1 MKERIREII
10 SIYKNEGTMRKWIIE
25 KVGGQNFLIYLTEK
39 GGKYAGCWCSID
51 YLLRQAV
58 SEELDFRNYF
68 IVDEDSISRTDSY
81 LDGQYIDLDAMDWS
95 SSESRTR
102 YRQISM
108 KSSLINLYFVEH
120 IEKSAEEESILRV
133 RNVMVLMSVILGI
146 LLVLFSGYLE
156 YFMYR
161 PIRGLVSRML
171 LISEGNF
178 ETKITAATNL
188 REIRIL
194 NNTFNKMV
202 DEIKHLKIAI
212 YEDQLREQKVRLQY
226 LQMQIRP
233 HFLVNALNSVCS
245 MIDMKNEAGAREMCR
260 YLAQYFR
267 FLYNKNTDLIV
278 ITEELE
284 HVKTYV
290 HIQEMRR
297 PGRIVFDV
305 AIDDDCRVCLVP
317 PLLLQT
323 FVENCIKYGIDMEQ
337 QMNTISI
344 RVTKKASMAEI
355 LIRDCGPG
363 FPLEVLDSIHQ
374 VRTIVRDGR
383 ECVGIHNVF
392 ARLRLF
398 YGDGVEMT
406 AYNDSGAVVRIGIPM

>member
-1 MKERIREII
+1 MKREP
-10 SIYKNEGTMRKWIIE
+10 
-25 KVGGQNFLIYLTEK
+25 
-39 GGKYAGCWCSID
+39 GKC
-51 YLLRQAV
+51 
-58 SEELDFRNYF
+58 
-68 IVDEDSISRTDSY
+68 
-81 LDGQYIDLDAMDWS
+81 
-95 SSESRTR
+95 
-102 YRQISM
+102 
-108 KSSLINLYFVEH
+108 
-120 IEKSAEEESILRV
+120 
-133 RNVMVLMSVILGI
+133 
-146 LLVLFSGYLE
+146 
-156 YFMYR
+156 
-161 PIRGLVSRML
+161 
-171 LISEGNF
+171 
-178 ETKITAATNL
+178 AATWP
-188 REIRIL
+188 E
-194 NNTFNKMV
+194 
-202 DEIKHLKIAI
+202 
-212 YEDQLREQKVRLQY
+212 
-226 LQMQIRP
+226 
-233 HFLVNALNSVCS
+233 
-245 MIDMKNEAGAREMCR
+245 
-260 YLAQYFR
+260 YFR

-323 FVENCIKYGIDMEQ
+323 FVENCIKHGIDMEQ

-344 RVTKKASMAEI
+344 RVTKKASMAEM

-363 FPLEVLDSIHQ
+363 FPLEVLDCIHQ